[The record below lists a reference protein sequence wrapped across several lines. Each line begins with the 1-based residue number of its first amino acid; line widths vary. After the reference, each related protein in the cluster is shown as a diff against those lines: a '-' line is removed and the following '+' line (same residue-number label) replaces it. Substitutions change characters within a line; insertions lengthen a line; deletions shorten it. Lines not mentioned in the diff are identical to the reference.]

1 MLLGHLMVGVL
12 VGLGAAAA
20 ALFAGQPG
28 WMALMAYLLLGNL
41 AWVASLL
48 LRVAWDSVR
57 QAARQVTRQ
66 PARPAM
72 RTQHRGQIRLNLL
85 NVGQ

>member
-12 VGLGAAAA
+12 GGLGAAAA

-28 WMALMAYLLLGNL
+28 WMAVLAYLVLGNL

-48 LRVAWDSVR
+48 LHMAWDSVR
-57 QAARQVTRQ
+57 QAARQPVRAAIRAQ
-66 PARPAM
+66 P
-72 RTQHRGQIRLNLL
+72 RGQIRLKPL
-85 NVGQ
+85 NVGR